1 MREASEVIRELA
13 IKTGVETKEEL
24 LLEELKI
31 CLETEDRAVVSAY
44 QEVVGLRWNYQ
55 DQGSAIERANA
66 LIIEAL
72 SKSDEVLGR
81 VEIHYRAFRDALRVY
96 LERPEFAPELI
107 SDVLHG
113 YDVQDIVRDNGK
125 VTATLAEK
133 VSRTHIEYRQRA
145 KAVVREKAWNAT
157 LQNLVDKM
165 FPLQG

>member
-13 IKTGVETKEEL
+13 VQTGLDRKEEL
-24 LLEELKI
+24 LLEELRL
-31 CLETEDRAVVSAY
+31 CLENEEYAVVTAY
-44 QEVVGLRWNYQ
+44 AEVIGLRWNYQ

-66 LIIEAL
+66 MVIEAL

-81 VEIHYRAFRDALRVY
+81 CEVEYRSFRDALRVY
-96 LERPEFAPELI
+96 LERTEFAPELI

-145 KAVVREKAWNAT
+145 KAVVREKAWNST
-157 LQNLVDKM
+157 LRNIVDKM